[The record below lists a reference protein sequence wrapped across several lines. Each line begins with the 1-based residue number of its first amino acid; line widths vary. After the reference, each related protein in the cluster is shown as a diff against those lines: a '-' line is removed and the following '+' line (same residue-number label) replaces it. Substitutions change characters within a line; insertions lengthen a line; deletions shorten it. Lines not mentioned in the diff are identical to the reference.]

1 MMTESFLTTQS
12 GARSRLNAVGEAV
25 SYLVLA
31 FAGALLVSAVAKGLL
46 GASLLQLAQ
55 GGAATGT
62 VRAVLLL
69 LGLVIVP
76 TALVLRIFKEPF
88 RFSAWASG
96 SAMKLTAWGLATG
109 FVLLAVVAGLMWLL
123 GAVTF
128 GIATPTLS
136 AAISGFLMSAIL
148 WLAQAAGEEGLHR
161 GYAFVQVC
169 RAISFWPTAILSS
182 AWFMYGHIGNEGET
196 VLGIIAAGLL
206 GLALSYSLLKTGS
219 LWFAL
224 GFHASWNFTQS
235 FVFGFHNSGGKP
247 PTTLLSATPDGSPL
261 LTGGTT
267 GPEGSLLIL
276 PVLIVLFAIIQRV
289 AVPTYERSQSATA
302 SISTPR

>member
-1 MMTESFLTTQS
+1 
-12 GARSRLNAVGEAV
+12 
-25 SYLVLA
+25 
-31 FAGALLVSAVAKGLL
+31 
-46 GASLLQLAQ
+46 
-55 GGAATGT
+55 
-62 VRAVLLL
+62 
-69 LGLVIVP
+69 
-76 TALVLRIFKEPF
+76 
-88 RFSAWASG
+88 
-96 SAMKLTAWGLATG
+96 
-109 FVLLAVVAGLMWLL
+109 
-123 GAVTF
+123 
-128 GIATPTLS
+128 
-136 AAISGFLMSAIL
+136 
-148 WLAQAAGEEGLHR
+148 
-161 GYAFVQVC
+161 
-169 RAISFWPTAILSS
+169 
-182 AWFMYGHIGNEGET
+182 MYGHIGNEGET

-261 LTGGTT
+261 LTGGTA